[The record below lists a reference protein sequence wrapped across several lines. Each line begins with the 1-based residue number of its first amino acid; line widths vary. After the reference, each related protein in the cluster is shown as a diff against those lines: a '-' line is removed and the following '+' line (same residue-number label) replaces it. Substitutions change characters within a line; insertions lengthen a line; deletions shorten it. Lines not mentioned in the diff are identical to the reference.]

1 MQLRRRRRR
10 RSRPWRPET
19 TQYTTA
25 TPSSSQPSSQMA
37 VCTTNTNN
45 ATTITT
51 TTTATSNL
59 TSDSGGA
66 PENFHI
72 TYSHDGEEDDDET
85 GADICVHDGDLLST
99 SSFQI
104 GGIVGE
110 GTTLRCPLCG
120 AQRRQFYCKSCIRH
134 GDFLHTATDV
144 YCQLP
149 ERFGEKQQRLR
160 NLRTANAT
168 LEARGTHMLERLYQ
182 AGRLAGEIKQ
192 RTDKANIIRKTI
204 ELKRIAI
211 EELRARQRVLGDA
224 IFKLRNTLPRY
235 DDKVKTLSEFVA
247 GKLDESERRKARLA
261 TVQERLRQL
270 KRDQVQ
276 QLVRIIFPITQTI
289 ANRSSLAG
297 STSSSATSNAS
308 GCSTGGVGYGTT
320 RTTINEISDAARTAY
335 VRGQWIL
342 QDSLGEVQ
350 HVIVAPALP
359 GTGNYSAYN
368 EWATDGGTAAPVGG
382 VNLPPPS
389 GNAPGGMGASHMEA
403 SSTGPPVGAGGKM
416 GSQNP
421 AHAIAAALTYTSQL
435 VALLAYYL
443 DVRLPYRVA
452 YADFCTTTLSEAQ
465 FARKVARL
473 NADIVFLCHT
483 QGCRLND
490 MNPTHTLENLLC
502 LLKSPELGHC
512 GPTDR
517 TSCLSD
523 SMEQLLMQHI
533 GEDSDSEDETTL
545 HQEWEAVPS
554 NLSPVTVEPPYLQ
567 PMPLEQ
573 RRTTIGHYHHLAP
586 PPGAATTSLMTSAF
600 ASVSSFW
607 KGWTGK

>member
-1 MQLRRRRRR
+1 
-10 RSRPWRPET
+10 
-19 TQYTTA
+19 
-25 TPSSSQPSSQMA
+25 MA
-37 VCTTNTNN
+37 VCT
-45 ATTITT
+45 
-51 TTTATSNL
+51 SSSM

-72 TYSHDGEEDDDET
+72 TYSHDGDDVDEEATD
-85 GADICVHDGDLLST
+85 VVRDGDLLST

-104 GGIVGE
+104 GGIVVGGE
-110 GTTLRCPLCG
+110 GTLRCPLCG
-120 AQRRQFYCKSCIRH
+120 AHRRHFHCKSCIRH
-134 GDFLHTATDV
+134 GDFLHTAV

-168 LEARGTHMLERLYQ
+168 LESKGSLMLEKLHQ

-192 RTDKANIIRKTI
+192 RSDKANIIRKTI

-211 EELRARQRVLGDA
+211 EELRLKQRHLGDA
-224 IFKLRNTLPRY
+224 IRKLRITLPRY

-247 GKLDESERRKARLA
+247 GKLEESEHRKARLA
-261 TVQERLRQL
+261 AVQERLRQR

-289 ANRSSLAG
+289 ASRSSLAG
-297 STSSSATSNAS
+297 SSSTASSGSSA
-308 GCSTGGVGYGTT
+308 CGGGGAGGPNNT
-320 RTTINEISDAARTAY
+320 RSTINEISEATRTAY

-342 QDSLGEVQ
+342 QDSFGEVQ

-368 EWATDGGTAAPVGG
+368 EWATGGGDGGGGTVASASSTAT
-382 VNLPPPS
+382 S
-389 GNAPGGMGASHMEA
+389 TMEA
-403 SSTGPPVGAGGKM
+403 SASPAKVG
-416 GSQNP
+416 SHNP
-421 AHAIAAALTYTSQL
+421 AHTIAAALTYTSQL
-435 VALLAYYL
+435 VALLGYYL
-443 DVRLPYRVA
+443 DVRLPYRVS

-517 TSCLSD
+517 NSCLSD
-523 SMEQLLMQHI
+523 SMEQLLMQNI

-554 NLSPVTVEPPYLQ
+554 NLSPVTTEPPYP
-567 PMPLEQ
+567 PMMALDQ
-573 RRTTIGHYHHLAP
+573 RRTTIGHTGLHYHHLQQP
-586 PPGAATTSLMTSAF
+586 TGAAATSLMTSAF

>member
-1 MQLRRRRRR
+1 
-10 RSRPWRPET
+10 
-19 TQYTTA
+19 
-25 TPSSSQPSSQMA
+25 MA
-37 VCTTNTNN
+37 VCT
-45 ATTITT
+45 
-51 TTTATSNL
+51 SSM

-72 TYSHDGEEDDDET
+72 TYSHDGDD
-85 GADICVHDGDLLST
+85 
-99 SSFQI
+99 
-104 GGIVGE
+104 
-110 GTTLRCPLCG
+110 
-120 AQRRQFYCKSCIRH
+120 
-134 GDFLHTATDV
+134 
-144 YCQLP
+144 LP

-168 LEARGTHMLERLYQ
+168 LESKGSLMLEKLHQ

-192 RTDKANIIRKTI
+192 RSDKANIIRKTI

-211 EELRARQRVLGDA
+211 EELRLKQRHLGDA
-224 IFKLRNTLPRY
+224 IRKLRITLPRY

-247 GKLDESERRKARLA
+247 GKLEESEHRKARLA
-261 TVQERLRQL
+261 AVQERLRQR

-289 ANRSSLAG
+289 ASRSSLAG
-297 STSSSATSNAS
+297 SSSTASSGSSACGGGGGAS
-308 GCSTGGVGYGTT
+308 GPNNT
-320 RTTINEISDAARTAY
+320 RSTINEISEATRTAY

-342 QDSLGEVQ
+342 QDSFGEVQ

-368 EWATDGGTAAPVGG
+368 EWATGGGVGGGAVASASSTAA
-382 VNLPPPS
+382 S
-389 GNAPGGMGASHMEA
+389 TMEA
-403 SSTGPPVGAGGKM
+403 SASPAKVG
-416 GSQNP
+416 SHNP
-421 AHAIAAALTYTSQL
+421 AHTIAAALTYTSQL
-435 VALLAYYL
+435 VALLGYYL
-443 DVRLPYRVA
+443 DVRLPYRVS

-517 TSCLSD
+517 NSCLSD
-523 SMEQLLMQHI
+523 SMEQLLMQNI

-554 NLSPVTVEPPYLQ
+554 NLSPVTTEPPYP
-567 PMPLEQ
+567 PMMALDQ
-573 RRTTIGHYHHLAP
+573 RRTTIGHTGLHYHHLQQP
-586 PPGAATTSLMTSAF
+586 TGAAATSLMTSAF

>member
-1 MQLRRRRRR
+1 IVVIAQIKQHTQFANRNSHCLCAKHSLPVKCSEITVRLLTQHKWCHRLEQTQATGGDYNPSARKKVQTQGFAAESGLLSSFAVAVCVGAPETRDTRNDAIRRDDRRRRQQRQR
-10 RSRPWRPET
+10 HHRP
-19 TQYTTA
+19 
-25 TPSSSQPSSQMA
+25 MA
-37 VCTTNTNN
+37 VCT
-45 ATTITT
+45 
-51 TTTATSNL
+51 SSM

-72 TYSHDGEEDDDET
+72 TYSHDGDDVDEEATD
-85 GADICVHDGDLLST
+85 VVRDGDLLST

-104 GGIVGE
+104 GGIVVGGE
-110 GTTLRCPLCG
+110 GTLRCPLCG
-120 AQRRQFYCKSCIRH
+120 AHRRHFHCKSCIRH
-134 GDFLHTATDV
+134 GDFLHTAV

-168 LEARGTHMLERLYQ
+168 LESKGSLMLEKLHQ

-192 RTDKANIIRKTI
+192 RSDKADIIRKTI

-211 EELRARQRVLGDA
+211 EELRLKQRHLGDA
-224 IFKLRNTLPRY
+224 IRKLRITLPRY

-247 GKLDESERRKARLA
+247 GKLEESEHRKARLA
-261 TVQERLRQL
+261 AVQERLRQR
-270 KRDQVQ
+270 KRDQ
-276 QLVRIIFPITQTI
+276 
-289 ANRSSLAG
+289 
-297 STSSSATSNAS
+297 
-308 GCSTGGVGYGTT
+308 
-320 RTTINEISDAARTAY
+320 
-335 VRGQWIL
+335 
-342 QDSLGEVQ
+342 DSFGEVQ

-368 EWATDGGTAAPVGG
+368 EWATGGGDGGGAVASASSTAA
-382 VNLPPPS
+382 S
-389 GNAPGGMGASHMEA
+389 TMEA
-403 SSTGPPVGAGGKM
+403 SASPAKVG
-416 GSQNP
+416 SHNP
-421 AHAIAAALTYTSQL
+421 AHTIAAALTYTSQL
-435 VALLAYYL
+435 VALLGYYL
-443 DVRLPYRVA
+443 DVRLPYRVS

-517 TSCLSD
+517 NSCLSD
-523 SMEQLLMQHI
+523 SMEQLLMQNI

-554 NLSPVTVEPPYLQ
+554 NLSPVTTEPPYP
-567 PMPLEQ
+567 PMMALDQ
-573 RRTTIGHYHHLAP
+573 RRTTIGHTGLHYHHLQQP
-586 PPGAATTSLMTSAF
+586 TGAAATSLMTSAF

>member
-1 MQLRRRRRR
+1 
-10 RSRPWRPET
+10 
-19 TQYTTA
+19 
-25 TPSSSQPSSQMA
+25 MA
-37 VCTTNTNN
+37 VS
-45 ATTITT
+45 TT
-51 TTTATSNL
+51 TT
-59 TSDSGGA
+59 DSGGA

-72 TYSHDGEEDDDET
+72 TYSHDGEVDEEAT
-85 GADICVHDGDLLST
+85 DAVHDGDLLSA

-104 GGIVGE
+104 GGIVVGGE
-110 GTTLRCPLCG
+110 STVRCPLCG
-120 AQRRQFYCKSCIRH
+120 THRRYFHCKSCIRH
-134 GDFLHTATDV
+134 GDFQHTAA

-168 LEARGTHMLERLYQ
+168 LESRGALMLEKLHQ

-192 RTDKANIIRKTI
+192 RKDKATIIRKTI

-211 EELRARQRVLGDA
+211 EELRLKQRHLGDA
-224 IFKLRNTLPRY
+224 IRKLRITLPRY

-247 GKLDESERRKARLA
+247 GKLDESEHRKAKLA
-261 TVQERLRQL
+261 AVQERLRQL
-270 KRDQVQ
+270 KREQVQ

-289 ANRSSLAG
+289 ASRSSLTGSSSTAS
-297 STSSSATSNAS
+297 STSS
-308 GCSTGGVGYGTT
+308 TGGATGLNNT
-320 RTTINEISDAARTAY
+320 RSTINEISEATRTAY

-342 QDSLGEVQ
+342 QDSFGEVQ

-368 EWATDGGTAAPVGG
+368 EWTAGAGGAGGGAIASGPSTATST
-382 VNLPPPS
+382 
-389 GNAPGGMGASHMEA
+389 MEA
-403 SSTGPPVGAGGKM
+403 SASHGNKVG
-416 GSQNP
+416 SHNP
-421 AHAIAAALTYTSQL
+421 AHTIAAALTYTSQL
-435 VALLAYYL
+435 VALLGFYL
-443 DVRLPYRVA
+443 DVRLPFRVS

-465 FARKVARL
+465 FTRKVARL

-502 LLKSPELGHC
+502 LLKSPDLGHC

-517 TSCLSD
+517 NSCLSD
-523 SMEQLLMQHI
+523 SMEQLLMQNI

-554 NLSPVTVEPPYLQ
+554 NLSPVAVEQPYPPLA
-567 PMPLEQ
+567 LDHI
-573 RRTTIGHYHHLAP
+573 RTTIGHTGLHYHHLQQP
-586 PPGAATTSLMTSAF
+586 TGAAATSLMTSAF

>member
-1 MQLRRRRRR
+1 
-10 RSRPWRPET
+10 
-19 TQYTTA
+19 
-25 TPSSSQPSSQMA
+25 MA

-45 ATTITT
+45 AATTTI
-51 TTTATSNL
+51 TSNL
-59 TSDSGGA
+59 TSESGGA

-72 TYSHDGEEDDDET
+72 TYSHDGDEDDDET
-85 GADICVHDGDLLST
+85 GADIVHDGDLLST

-110 GTTLRCPLCG
+110 GSTLRCPLCG
-120 AQRRQFYCKSCIRH
+120 AHRRQFHCKSCIRH
-134 GDFLHTATDV
+134 GDFLHAATDV

-211 EELRARQRVLGDA
+211 EELRSRQRHLGDA
-224 IFKLRNTLPRY
+224 IRKLRITLPRY

-247 GKLDESERRKARLA
+247 GKLEESEHRKARLA
-261 TVQERLRQL
+261 AVQERLRLL
-270 KRDQVQ
+270 KREQVQ
-276 QLVRIIFPITQTI
+276 QLVRIVFPITQTI
-289 ANRSSLAG
+289 ASRSSLAG
-297 STSSSATSNAS
+297 SSSSSATSNAS
-308 GCSTGGVGYGTT
+308 GCSTGGGFGT

-359 GTGNYSAYN
+359 GTGNYAAYN
-368 EWATDGGTAAPVGG
+368 EWAADGRGAAGGTGGASALPSVTAA
-382 VNLPPPS
+382 
-389 GNAPGGMGASHMEA
+389 GMGASNMDA
-403 SSTGPPVGAGGKM
+403 SSSAPAVGSKM

-435 VALLAYYL
+435 VALLGYYL
-443 DVRLPYRVA
+443 DVRLPYRVS

-502 LLKSPELGHC
+502 MLKSPDLGHC
-512 GPTDR
+512 GATDR

-523 SMEQLLMQHI
+523 SMEQLLMQNI

-554 NLSPVTVEPPYLQ
+554 NLSPVTVDPPYLQ
-567 PMPLEQ
+567 PMALDQ
-573 RRTTIGHYHHLAP
+573 RRATVGHYHHLQP
-586 PPGAATTSLMTSAF
+586 PTGAAATSLMTSAF

>member
-1 MQLRRRRRR
+1 
-10 RSRPWRPET
+10 
-19 TQYTTA
+19 
-25 TPSSSQPSSQMA
+25 MA
-37 VCTTNTNN
+37 VCTT
-45 ATTITT
+45 TTAATT
-51 TTTATSNL
+51 TTTSNL

-72 TYSHDGEEDDDET
+72 TYSHDGDEDDTAVD
-85 GADICVHDGDLLST
+85 AVHDGDLLST

-110 GTTLRCPLCG
+110 STQRCPLCG
-120 AQRRQFYCKSCIRH
+120 AHRRQFHCKSCIRH

-168 LEARGTHMLERLYQ
+168 LESKGMVMLEKLHQ

-192 RTDKANIIRKTI
+192 RSDKASIIKKTI

-211 EELRARQRVLGDA
+211 EELRLKQRHLGDA
-224 IFKLRNTLPRY
+224 IRKLRITLPRY

-247 GKLDESERRKARLA
+247 GKMEESEHRKAKLTA
-261 TVQERLRQL
+261 VQERLRQL

-289 ANRSSLAG
+289 VSRSSLAG
-297 STSSSATSNAS
+297 STTSTTSSASGSSAGGTGLSNTR
-308 GCSTGGVGYGTT
+308 ST
-320 RTTINEISDAARTAY
+320 IHEISEATRTAY
-335 VRGQWIL
+335 VRGQWVL
-342 QDSLGEVQ
+342 QDSFGEVQ
-350 HVIVAPALP
+350 HVIIAPALP

-368 EWATDGGTAAPVGG
+368 DWATGDGGGAVMNAASTAAT
-382 VNLPPPS
+382 S
-389 GNAPGGMGASHMEA
+389 TMEV
-403 SSTGPPVGAGGKM
+403 SSSPAGGSSRV
-416 GSQNP
+416 GSHNP
-421 AHAIAAALTYTSQL
+421 AHTIAAALTYTAQL
-435 VALLAYYL
+435 VALLGYYL
-443 DVRLPYRVA
+443 DVRLPYRVS

-490 MNPTHTLENLLC
+490 MNPTHTLENLLR
-502 LLKSPELGHC
+502 LLKSPDLGHC

-517 TSCLSD
+517 NSCLSD

-533 GEDSDSEDETTL
+533 GEDSDSEGRKKAS
-545 HQEWEAVPS
+545 QFCKPS
-554 NLSPVTVEPPYLQ
+554 KLNEYIFFL
-567 PMPLEQ
+567 
-573 RRTTIGHYHHLAP
+573 
-586 PPGAATTSLMTSAF
+586 F
-600 ASVSSFW
+600 
-607 KGWTGK
+607 

>member
-1 MQLRRRRRR
+1 
-10 RSRPWRPET
+10 
-19 TQYTTA
+19 
-25 TPSSSQPSSQMA
+25 MA
-37 VCTTNTNN
+37 VCT
-45 ATTITT
+45 
-51 TTTATSNL
+51 SSM

-72 TYSHDGEEDDDET
+72 TYSHDGDD
-85 GADICVHDGDLLST
+85 
-99 SSFQI
+99 I
-104 GGIVGE
+104 GGIVVGGE
-110 GTTLRCPLCG
+110 GTLRCPLCG
-120 AQRRQFYCKSCIRH
+120 AHRRHFHCKSCIRH
-134 GDFLHTATDV
+134 GDFLHTAV

-168 LEARGTHMLERLYQ
+168 LESKGSLMLEKLHQ

-192 RTDKANIIRKTI
+192 RSDKADIIRKTI

-211 EELRARQRVLGDA
+211 EELRLKQRHLGDA
-224 IFKLRNTLPRY
+224 IRKLRITLPRY

-247 GKLDESERRKARLA
+247 GKLEESEHRKARLA
-261 TVQERLRQL
+261 AVQERLRQR

-289 ANRSSLAG
+289 ASRSSLTG
-297 STSSSATSNAS
+297 SSSTASSGSSACGGAT
-308 GCSTGGVGYGTT
+308 
-320 RTTINEISDAARTAY
+320 RTAY

-342 QDSLGEVQ
+342 QDSFGEVQ

-368 EWATDGGTAAPVGG
+368 EWATGGGDGGGAVASASSTAA
-382 VNLPPPS
+382 S
-389 GNAPGGMGASHMEA
+389 TMEA
-403 SSTGPPVGAGGKM
+403 SASPAKVG
-416 GSQNP
+416 SHNP
-421 AHAIAAALTYTSQL
+421 AHTIAAALTYTSQL
-435 VALLAYYL
+435 VALLGYYL
-443 DVRLPYRVA
+443 DVRLPYRVS

-517 TSCLSD
+517 NSCLSD
-523 SMEQLLMQHI
+523 SMEQLLMQNI

-554 NLSPVTVEPPYLQ
+554 NLSPVTTEPPYP
-567 PMPLEQ
+567 PMMALDQ
-573 RRTTIGHYHHLAP
+573 RRTTIGHTGLHYHHLQQP
-586 PPGAATTSLMTSAF
+586 TGAAATSLMTSAF

>member
-1 MQLRRRRRR
+1 
-10 RSRPWRPET
+10 
-19 TQYTTA
+19 
-25 TPSSSQPSSQMA
+25 MA
-37 VCTTNTNN
+37 VC
-45 ATTITT
+45 
-51 TTTATSNL
+51 TSNL

-72 TYSHDGEEDDDET
+72 TYSHDGDEDEEGVD
-85 GADICVHDGDLLST
+85 AVHDGDLLST

-104 GGIVGE
+104 GGIGGE
-110 GTTLRCPLCG
+110 STLRCPLCG
-120 AQRRQFYCKSCIRH
+120 AHRRHFHCKSCIRH
-134 GDFLHTATDV
+134 GDFLHTATAV

-168 LEARGTHMLERLYQ
+168 LESKGTTMLEKLHQ

-192 RTDKANIIRKTI
+192 RSDKASIIRKTI

-211 EELRARQRVLGDA
+211 EELRLKQRHLGDA
-224 IFKLRNTLPRY
+224 IRKLRITLPRY

-247 GKLDESERRKARLA
+247 GKLDESEHRKAKLTA
-261 TVQERLRQL
+261 VQERLRQL

-276 QLVRIIFPITQTI
+276 QLVRIIFSITQTI
-289 ANRSSLAG
+289 VSRSSLAG
-297 STSSSATSNAS
+297 SSSTTSTASGSSAGGGTGLSN
-308 GCSTGGVGYGTT
+308 T
-320 RTTINEISDAARTAY
+320 RSTINEISEATRTAY
-335 VRGQWIL
+335 VRGQWVL
-342 QDSLGEVQ
+342 QDSFGEIQ
-350 HVIVAPALP
+350 HVIIAPALP

-368 EWATDGGTAAPVGG
+368 DWATGDGGAVISATSTVTSTMEVSSSPGTGGNRVG
-382 VNLPPPS
+382 
-389 GNAPGGMGASHMEA
+389 SH
-403 SSTGPPVGAGGKM
+403 
-416 GSQNP
+416 NP
-421 AHAIAAALTYTSQL
+421 AHTIAAALTYTSQL
-435 VALLAYYL
+435 VALLGYYL

-490 MNPTHTLENLLC
+490 MNPTHTLENVLC
-502 LLKSPELGHC
+502 LLKSSALGHC

-517 TSCLSD
+517 NSCLSD
-523 SMEQLLMQHI
+523 SMEQLLMQNI
-533 GEDSDSEDETTL
+533 GEDSDSEDETNL

-554 NLSPVTVEPPYLQ
+554 NLSPVTAEQPYQ
-567 PMPLEQ
+567 PMALALDQ
-573 RRTTIGHYHHLAP
+573 RRPTVGHTGLHYHHLQQP
-586 PPGAATTSLMTSAF
+586 TGAAATSLMASAF